1 MPIQLDPDICC
12 KRMNRVELKHSGM
25 TPRTEWLE
33 LGPSSGVEV
42 VPQTI
47 SALMLWPPAV
57 PRIMNA
63 VQFGGFGWLL
73 PPSLPPWSFL
83 WFAAFA
89 VESAPVSLTVCAVA
103 ADNPHL
109 LDKIFFFQHNSK
121 LQQADKNAPK
131 TVGLHNFTPTYK
143 PFDWSKA
150 LNYSAFKMWHFLYWL
165 WIENPWSNYLIHEKT
180 SVSNVLKWKEK

>member
-33 LGPSSGVEV
+33 LGPSSGEEV

-73 PPSLPPWSFL
+73 PPSLPPWSFP

-89 VESAPVSLTVCAVA
+89 VEFAPVLLTVSAVA
-103 ADNPHL
+103 ADNPRL
-109 LDKIFFFQHNSK
+109 LDKIFFFQHNSNK
-121 LQQADKNAPK
+121 QI
-131 TVGLHNFTPTYK
+131 
-143 PFDWSKA
+143 
-150 LNYSAFKMWHFLYWL
+150 KMHQRLLGYIILLLRTNLLTEVKHSITLLSTCGILF
-165 WIENPWSNYLIHEKT
+165 IDFE
-180 SVSNVLKWKEK
+180 